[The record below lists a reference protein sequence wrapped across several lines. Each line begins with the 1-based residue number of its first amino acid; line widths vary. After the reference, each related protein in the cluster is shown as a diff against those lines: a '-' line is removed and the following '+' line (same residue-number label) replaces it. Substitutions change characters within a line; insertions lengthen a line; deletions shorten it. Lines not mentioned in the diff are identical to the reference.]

1 MEKDIRQG
9 SPNQTMEKDA
19 KHGDHN
25 QTMEK
30 DDKHGCKCDSKTV
43 AKVKEQW
50 SKLTEEE
57 IENTEGKLEK
67 LTTLIKERYSENQD
81 KIKEKLNKLGI
92 VS

>member
-25 QTMEK
+25 QAVEK
-30 DDKHGCKCDSKTV
+30 DAKHGCNDQAM

-50 SKLTEEE
+50 SKLTQEDLER
-57 IENTEGKLEK
+57 TEGKLEK
-67 LTTLIKERYSENQD
+67 LTTLIKEKYSENQD

>member
-1 MEKDIRQG
+1 MEKDIRPGSNNQTIEKDSKQG
-9 SPNQTMEKDA
+9 S
-19 KHGDHN
+19 HN

-30 DDKHGCKCDSKTV
+30 DSKHGDHNQAM

-50 SKLTEEE
+50 SKLTQEDLER
-57 IENTEGKLEK
+57 TEGKLEK
-67 LTTLIKERYSENQD
+67 LTTLIKEKYSENQD